1 MFSFLSWNSSAI
13 LRPTWVFLI
22 FLWEFSASSSSKVEL
37 PSAGNKAKQLI
48 KTLSLT
54 MVKRRVAQLA
64 VKNKCRLTILTVIKS
79 SNLSTTILPFN

>member
-64 VKNKCRLTILTVIKS
+64 VKNTILTVIKS
-79 SNLSTTILPFN
+79 SNLSTILPFN